1 MNRIIKIV
9 GAVAVVN
16 MLARLFGF
24 LREIII
30 GVQFGTTTLADSI
43 VNAYTIPNLL
53 YLVIGGAFTT
63 AFISIYHKT
72 PGQIEHYIRR
82 TFTTIL
88 VSITIISIAFI
99 VLADPILKW
108 YFFQDKSIEKFQEEY
123 NILKSLYI
131 WMMPSTIMLVLS
143 TWLSGVLN
151 VQGKFHLS
159 SFSVLVYNLSF
170 LIISVG
176 LSLIIGPIGYGIG
189 ALIGAACMFFFL
201 VFGVRNIPHM
211 SFKPMFPNADD
222 QKELWKVALPIM
234 LGGATAQM
242 YILIQRFFTNGL
254 EGGVVSAMN
263 FATKMSQFP
272 QAILMTA
279 VTTVIFPLL
288 SKKEGEGDQEAVKA
302 LYLRGLRLLYIL
314 VMPISLYFYFQ
325 AEPIVRIVYEYG
337 NFNAAST
344 ALTAPLVKI
353 FSLTMFFL
361 AANMYVTRFY
371 YAKGNSM
378 TPVIFSLITVFGVN
392 IAVIYAMIDSYGADA
407 IAWATLVSAI
417 ANFILLVA
425 WLQIK
430 YKLLIVN
437 KNVFQFFKFAL
448 LTVGFTAL
456 SWLISNYVIF
466 EFKWLHV
473 IVTLILT
480 LIGYILLLAA
490 LKITELNSIVEKVKG
505 KLVRR

>member
-1 MNRIIKIV
+1 MNRIVKIV
-9 GAVAVVN
+9 GAVTVVN
-16 MLARLFGF
+16 MLARLLGF

-30 GVQFGTTTLADSI
+30 GVQYGTTTLSDSI

-72 PGQIEHYIRR
+72 TGQIEHYIRR
-82 TFTTIL
+82 TFTTIF
-88 VSITIISIAFI
+88 ISISILSILFT
-99 VLADPILKW
+99 VLADPILHW
-108 YFFQDKSIEKFQEEY
+108 YFKELEGEEY
-123 NILKSLYI
+123 ELLKSLYI

-170 LIISVG
+170 LVISVG
-176 LSLIIGPIGYGIG
+176 LSFVIGPIGYGVG

-211 SFKPMFPNADD
+211 SFKPLFQNAND

-242 YILIQRFFTNGL
+242 YVLIQRFFTNGL
-254 EGGVVSAMN
+254 EDGVVSAMN
-263 FATKMSQFP
+263 YATKMSQFP

-302 LYLRGLRLLYIL
+302 LYLSGLRLLFIL

-337 NFNAAST
+337 NFGAAST
-344 ALTAPLVKI
+344 AITAPLVKI

-417 ANFILLVA
+417 ANFVLLVA

-430 YKLLIVN
+430 YKLLFVN
-437 KNVFQFFKFAL
+437 KNAFQFFKFAL
-448 LTVGFTAL
+448 LTVGFVVL
-456 SWLISNYVIF
+456 SWLISNYVTL

-473 IVTLILT
+473 MVTLILT
-480 LIGYILLLAA
+480 LIGYIILLAV
-490 LKITELNSIVEKVKG
+490 LKISELNSIVAQVKR
-505 KLVRR
+505 KLLKK

>member
-1 MNRIIKIV
+1 MNRFLKIV
-9 GAVAVVN
+9 GAVAIVN
-16 MLARLFGF
+16 MLARFIGF

-30 GVQFGTTTLADSI
+30 GVQYGTSILADSI
-43 VNAYTIPNLL
+43 INAYTIPNLL

-72 PGQIEHYIRR
+72 PGQIDQYIRR
-82 TFTTIL
+82 TFTSIL
-88 VSITIISIAFI
+88 VSISIISIVFI
-99 VLADPILKW
+99 VLADPILQW
-108 YFFQDKSIEKFQEEY
+108 YFFQGESIKDIEEEY
-123 NILKSLYI
+123 NILKTLYI

-176 LSLIIGPIGYGIG
+176 LSLMIGPVGYGIG

-211 SFKPMFPNADD
+211 SFKPMLPNSDD

-254 EGGVVSAMN
+254 EEGVVSAMN
-263 FATKMSQFP
+263 YATKMSQFP

-314 VMPISLYFYFQ
+314 VMPISVYFYFQ

-337 NFNAAST
+337 KFGAAST
-344 ALTAPLVKI
+344 AITAPLVKI

-392 IAVIYAMIDSYGADA
+392 IAVIYAMIDTFGADA

-430 YKLLIVN
+430 YKLLLVN
-437 KNVFQFFKFAL
+437 KNAFQFFKFAI
-448 LTVGFTAL
+448 LTVGFVGL
-456 SWLISNYVIF
+456 SWLIANYVTI

-473 IVTLILT
+473 ITTFILT
-480 LIGYILLLAA
+480 LFSYILLLTV
-490 LKITELNSIVEKVKG
+490 LKFTELNSIVGKIKG
-505 KLVRR
+505 KLLKK

>member
-1 MNRIIKIV
+1 MNRILKIV

-16 MLARLFGF
+16 ILARLFGF
-24 LREIII
+24 LRDVII
-30 GVQFGTTTLADSI
+30 GGQYGTTELAASI
-43 VNAYTIPNLL
+43 INAYTIPNFL

-72 PGQIEHYIRR
+72 EASLTDYIRR
-82 TFTTIL
+82 TFTTIV
-88 VSITIISIAFI
+88 VSISIISLLFM
-99 VLADPILKW
+99 VFADSILHW
-108 YFFQDKSIEKFQEEY
+108 YFQASAGEEY
-123 NILKSLYI
+123 ERLKSLYY

-176 LSLIIGPIGYGIG
+176 LSFIIGPIGYGVG
-189 ALIGAACMFFFL
+189 ALLGAACMLFFL
-201 VFGVRNIPHM
+201 VFGVRKVEHM
-211 SFKPMFPNADD
+211 SFKPMLPNAGD

-242 YILIQRFFTNGL
+242 YILIQRFFTNIL
-254 EGGVVSAMN
+254 DVSTVSAVN
-263 FATKMSQFP
+263 NATKMSQFP

-288 SKKEGEGDQEAVKA
+288 SKKEGEGDTTSIKA

-314 VMPISLYFYFQ
+314 VMPVSVYFYFQ
-325 AEPIVRIVYEYG
+325 AEPITRMVFERAQWG
-337 NFNAAST
+337 SAST
-344 ALTAPLVKI
+344 AITAPLLAI
-353 FSLTMFFL
+353 FSMTMFFL

-392 IAVIYAMIDSYGADA
+392 IAVIQLMIGQYGADA
-407 IAWATLVSAI
+407 IAWGTVVSAVV
-417 ANFILLVA
+417 NFLLLVA
-425 WLQIK
+425 WLQWK
-430 YKLLIVN
+430 YKLKLVDKNMLQFAKIVC
-437 KNVFQFFKFAL
+437 
-448 LTVGFTAL
+448 LTVGYIAVT
-456 SWLISNYVIF
+456 WLVSTYVHFDFI
-466 EFKWLHV
+466 WLHV
-473 IVTLILT
+473 IVTFIITML
-480 LIGYILLLAA
+480 GYALLLV
-490 LKITELNSIVEKVKG
+490 LLRFQELQQIVSKVK
-505 KLVRR
+505 KKVLKK

>member
-9 GAVAVVN
+9 GAVVVVN
-16 MLARLFGF
+16 MLARLLGF

-30 GVQFGTTTLADSI
+30 GVQYGTTTLADSI

-72 PGQIEHYIRR
+72 NEQIEHYIRR

-88 VSITIISIAFI
+88 VSISILSILFI
-99 VLADPILKW
+99 VLADPILQW
-108 YFFQDKSIEKFQEEY
+108 YFFQGKNIENFQEEY
-123 NILKSLYI
+123 NLLKSLYI

-176 LSLIIGPIGYGIG
+176 LSLIIGPIGYGVG

-211 SFKPMFPNADD
+211 SFKPMLPNADD

-254 EGGVVSAMN
+254 AEGVVSAMN
-263 FATKMSQFP
+263 YATKMSQFP
-272 QAILMTA
+272 QAVLMTA

-288 SKKEGEGDQEAVKA
+288 SKKEGEGDTAAVKE

-314 VMPISLYFYFQ
+314 VMPISVYFYFQ

-337 NFNAAST
+337 KFGAAST
-344 ALTAPLVKI
+344 AITAPLVKI

-378 TPVIFSLITVFGVN
+378 TPVLFSLISVFGVN
-392 IAVIYAMIDSYGADA
+392 IAVIYAMIDAYGADA
-407 IAWATLVSAI
+407 IAWATLISAI
-417 ANFILLVA
+417 VNFVLLVA
-425 WLQIK
+425 WLQLK
-430 YKLLIVN
+430 YKLLLIN
-437 KNVFQFFKFAL
+437 KNAFQFMKFGL
-448 LTVGFTAL
+448 LTIGFVAVT
-456 SWLISNYVIF
+456 WLVSTYITIDY
-466 EFKWLHV
+466 KWLHV
-473 IVTLILT
+473 IVTFLLT
-480 LIGYILLLAA
+480 VIGYITLLFVM
-490 LKITELNSIVEKVKG
+490 KFTELDSIFNKVK
-505 KLVRR
+505 KKIMKK

>member
-1 MNRIIKIV
+1 MNRILKIV
-9 GAVAVVN
+9 GAVAVIN
-16 MLARLFGF
+16 ILARLFGF

-30 GVQFGTTTLADSI
+30 GVQYGTTTLADSI

-72 PGQIEHYIRR
+72 NSSLEDYIRR

-88 VSITIISIAFI
+88 ISITILSAVFLL
-99 VLADPILKW
+99 LADPILHW
-108 YFFQDKSIEKFQEEY
+108 YFKESSGEEY
-123 NILKSLYI
+123 KLLKSLYL

-170 LIISVG
+170 LIVSVG

-189 ALIGAACMFFFL
+189 ALLGAVCMLGFL
-201 VFGVRNIPHM
+201 IYGVRNVEHM
-211 SFKPMFPNADD
+211 SFKPSFQRADD

-242 YILIQRFFTNGL
+242 YILIQRFFTNVL
-254 EGGVVSAMN
+254 DDGVVSAMN

-279 VTTVIFPLL
+279 VTTVIFPML
-288 SKKEGEGDQEAVKA
+288 SKKEGEGDTAAIKG
-302 LYLRGLRLLYIL
+302 LYLRGLRLLYLL
-314 VMPISLYFYFQ
+314 VMPISVYFYFQ
-325 AEPIVRIVYEYG
+325 SEAIVKIVFEYG
-337 NFNAAST
+337 NFDVAST
-344 ALTAPLVKI
+344 AMTAPLVQI
-353 FSLTMFFL
+353 FSTTMFFL

-392 IAVIYAMIDSYGADA
+392 IAVIMALINRIGADA
-407 IAWATLVSAI
+407 IAWGTLISAVV
-417 ANFILLVA
+417 NFLLLVMF
-425 WLQIK
+425 LQTK
-430 YKLLIVN
+430 YKLNIVQ
-437 KNVFQFFKFAL
+437 KNLGQFAKFIL
-448 LTVGFTAL
+448 VTIGFIGITAVV
-456 SWLISNYVIF
+456 SEFVVIDQ
-466 EFKWLHV
+466 KWVHV
-473 IVTLILT
+473 IVTFMLT
-480 LIGYILLLAA
+480 LVGYAILLL
-490 LKITELNSIVEKVKG
+490 LFKFSEVGELTRKFK
-505 KLVRR
+505 K